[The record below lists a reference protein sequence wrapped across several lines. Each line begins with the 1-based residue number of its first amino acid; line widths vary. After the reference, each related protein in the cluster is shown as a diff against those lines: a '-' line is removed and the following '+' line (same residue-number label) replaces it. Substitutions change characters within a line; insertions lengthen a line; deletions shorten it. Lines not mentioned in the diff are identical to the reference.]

1 MEPVLTKNIGQGTT
15 WLEQYEANGG
25 YQGLRKALG
34 MNPADV
40 VALVKDSGLR
50 GRGGAGFP
58 TGLKWASVL
67 PVEQAARPRYLA
79 CNFDEMEPGTF
90 KDRILVQGDPHQLI
104 EGMLIAAWACRL
116 DVGYVFLRL
125 EYQEIAEI
133 LLRAFGEARDKGYVG
148 KNVLGSGWDFELH
161 IHTSAG
167 RYMAGEETGLLNAL
181 EGGPARPRSKPPYP
195 GTSGAWGRPT
205 IINNVET
212 LSCVPHIIERGA
224 DWFRGLGLGADSGTK
239 MYGASGKVQKPGCWE
254 LPMGSTL
261 REVVMERA
269 GGMRGGH
276 EFRAALPGGASTCFM
291 DSSQLDVPLD
301 FTTLKPL
308 GLYLGTGTVIV
319 LDDKTCPVA
328 ALKNLQMF
336 YARESCGWCT
346 PCRDG
351 LPWIEG
357 LLADIEQGCG
367 EPGDVELLLDQA
379 KYIDGNTYCAL
390 ATGAMF
396 PLVSGIYMFR
406 EDFDEHVRTKTCKY
420 GE

>member
-1 MEPVLTKNIGQGTT
+1 MGQGTT
-15 WLEQYEANGG
+15 WMERYEANGG
-25 YQGLRKALG
+25 YQALRKAVA
-34 MNPADV
+34 MDPADV

-58 TGLKWASVL
+58 TGIKWASVL
-67 PVEQAARPRYLA
+67 PVEQAPQPRYLA

-90 KDRILVQGDPHQLI
+90 KDRVLVQGDPHQLI

-212 LSCVPHIIERGA
+212 LSCVPHIIMRGA
-224 DWFRGLGLGADSGTK
+224 DWFKGLGLRVDSGTK
-239 MYGASGKVQKPGCWE
+239 MYGASGKVRNPGCWE

-261 REVVMERA
+261 GEIVLEKA
-269 GGMRGGH
+269 GGMRDGF

-328 ALKNLQMF
+328 ALRNLQMF

-357 LLADIEQGCG
+357 MLADIEVGRG

-379 KYIDGNTYCAL
+379 KYIHGNTYCAL

-396 PLVSGIYMFR
+396 PLVSGIHMFR
-406 EDFDEHVRTKTCKY
+406 EDFDEHVRTKKCRY
-420 GE
+420 RE